1 MTKKID
7 LDFNHI
13 PKHIAFIIDG
23 NGRWAKK
30 RNMPRSY
37 GHKVG
42 LDMLEKAVKSARKL
56 GVKIV
61 SIFVFSTENWKRPKE
76 EVDYL
81 FGLFEK
87 SVQKILKKN
96 NFDNGVCYRH
106 MGDLS
111 KLSENMQNLTKQII
125 EKSKHNQDFIVNV
138 GLNYGG
144 RDELVRTYNKMANK
158 GLKDITIKDIEE
170 NLDTNGL
177 PDPEFVIRTSGEQRI
192 SNFMLFQMAYSEL
205 YFTPT
210 YWPDFDEKELIK
222 ALQDFQ
228 TRKRK
233 FGGLTEDKKW
243 KKEY

>member
-37 GHKVG
+37 GHKIG
-42 LDMLEKAVKSARKL
+42 LQTLEKTVKSARKL

-61 SIFVFSTENWKRPKE
+61 SIFAFSTENWKRPTQ
-76 EVDYL
+76 EVDFL

-87 SVQKILKKN
+87 FATKILKQN
-96 NFDNGVCYRH
+96 NFDDGVCYRH
-106 MGDLS
+106 MGDLT
-111 KLSENMQNLTKQII
+111 KLNEKLQTLANQII
-125 EKSKHNQDFIVNV
+125 EKSKHNKDFVVNV
-138 GLNYGG
+138 GINYGG
-144 RDELVRTYNKMANK
+144 RNELVRTYNKMVQK
-158 GLKDITIKDIEE
+158 GLKNITVDDIQN
-170 NLDTNGL
+170 NLDTSGL
-177 PDPEFVIRTSGEQRI
+177 SDPEFLIRTSGEQRI

-210 YWPDFDEKELIK
+210 YWPDFNENELIK

-233 FGGLTEDKKW
+233 YGGLTEDEK
-243 KKEY
+243 